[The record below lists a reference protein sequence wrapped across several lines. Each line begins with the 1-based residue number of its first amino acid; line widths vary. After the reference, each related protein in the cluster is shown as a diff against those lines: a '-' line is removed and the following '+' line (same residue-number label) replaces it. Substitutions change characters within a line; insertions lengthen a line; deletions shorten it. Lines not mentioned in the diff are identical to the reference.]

1 MARSSKGSLDH
12 PDEVRQFDHGRLDLV
27 NVGEETIGRQVLES
41 GWRWSD
47 HVRPIVGTPSCELH
61 HIGMLI
67 SGQMHAEMSDGSVLD
82 VGPNDVYEIPPG
94 HDAWVVGDEPA
105 VSIQW
110 TGVRTWGAPLL
121 ATGERILTSLLF
133 TDIVEST
140 GMASRLGDAKW
151 RELLA
156 THNDDVR
163 RALDRF
169 AGVEV
174 STTGDGFLAR
184 FDGPVRALRCAS
196 AIHLASDQIGL
207 QIRAA
212 VHTGEVELV
221 GDDVRGVAVH
231 FASRV
236 LGLAGPGE
244 TLVSSTTRDL
254 ADGSGMVFEERGRH
268 ELKGINGAREIFA
281 LIPG

>member
-27 NVGEETIGRQVLES
+27 NVGEDTIGRQVLEP